1 MARFSERPLHLPAR
15 DGIPEETLVLRSCAP
30 GEAHLFEPFWNVV
43 SRETT
48 HTMQTPE
55 CPPNFSKTA
64 EFWGKTLED
73 PFEVRVGAF
82 QSMPDGTR
90 RLVGQIGFHRTWGSD
105 HPWVRH
111 AGEFGMMVR
120 REFWG
125 RGVGRAL
132 IAAMEEHARSIGV
145 VKIEAIVRAEN
156 ERGWRLYESCGYRI
170 EGTRKRAVKIDGRF
184 QDEYWIAKDLD

>member
-1 MARFSERPLHLPAR
+1 
-15 DGIPEETLVLRSCAP
+15 
-30 GEAHLFEPFWNVV
+30 
-43 SRETT
+43 
-48 HTMQTPE
+48 
-55 CPPNFSKTA
+55 
-64 EFWGKTLED
+64 
-73 PFEVRVGAF
+73 
-82 QSMPDGTR
+82 
-90 RLVGQIGFHRTWGSD
+90 
-105 HPWVRH
+105 
-111 AGEFGMMVR
+111 MMVR